1 MKLNKSFEQATYV
14 LTMLALQEGHTP
26 VKSQVLSSV
35 LDVSDSYLKKILM
48 KLSKAGLVASSASK
62 TGGYQLAKSVEDI
75 SLKDVFFALELHAD
89 VVEFKHMAHQI
100 YDDAAHVALVEQ
112 RVRETL
118 EGGLNDFYARLD
130 TLKISDLLRD
140 DVYEEGVIDW
150 NARAEADV

>member
-35 LDVSDSYLKKILM
+35 LDVSDSYLKKVLM

-100 YDDAAHVALVEQ
+100 YDDAEHVAFVEQ
-112 RVRETL
+112 RVRDTL

-140 DVYEEGVIDW
+140 GVYEEGVIDW
-150 NARAEADV
+150 NARAEAV